1 MPAIIDRA
9 ELVHSLNSLALHSST
24 ACRRR
29 ERNDFFL
36 AAAPT
41 TASAAAPDQYRS
53 VFYLRF
59 WVQGTQILFAFYK
72 MRRLG
77 TIAATAVRL
86 VAFWVV
92 AFTVC
97 CSNNIVRCV
106 DTMSPPADCSIQFNQ
121 LAPCVPF
128 VIGDAAAPSDACCKA
143 IGDVASKSPVCLCM
157 LVNSPLSPSTSP
169 GGGGGFNV
177 TLAFMLPS
185 LCQVPADSSQCRG
198 K

>member
-1 MPAIIDRA
+1 
-9 ELVHSLNSLALHSST
+9 
-24 ACRRR
+24 
-29 ERNDFFL
+29 
-36 AAAPT
+36 
-41 TASAAAPDQYRS
+41 
-53 VFYLRF
+53 
-59 WVQGTQILFAFYK
+59 

-97 CSNNIVRCV
+97 CSNKYIVRCV

-121 LAPCVPF
+121 LAPCLPF

-143 IGDVASKSPVCLCM
+143 IGDVASKSAVCLCM

-169 GGGGGFNV
+169 GDGGGGFNV

-185 LCQVPADSSQCRG
+185 LCKVPADSSQCRSVISSESIRNDPWKHAHLEG
-198 K
+198 EVQESYPVNPLEDCC

>member
-1 MPAIIDRA
+1 
-9 ELVHSLNSLALHSST
+9 
-24 ACRRR
+24 
-29 ERNDFFL
+29 
-36 AAAPT
+36 
-41 TASAAAPDQYRS
+41 
-53 VFYLRF
+53 
-59 WVQGTQILFAFYK
+59 

-77 TIAATAVRL
+77 TTAATAVRL

-97 CSNNIVRCV
+97 CSNNILSCV
-106 DTMSPPADCSIQFNQ
+106 DMMSPAADCSIQFNQ

-128 VIGDAAAPSDACCKA
+128 VIGDAAGAVAPSHACCKA
-143 IGDVASKSPVCLCM
+143 IGDVASKSLVCLCM

-169 GGGGGFNV
+169 GGGGGGGFNV

-185 LCQVPADSSQCRG
+185 LCKVPADSSQCRG